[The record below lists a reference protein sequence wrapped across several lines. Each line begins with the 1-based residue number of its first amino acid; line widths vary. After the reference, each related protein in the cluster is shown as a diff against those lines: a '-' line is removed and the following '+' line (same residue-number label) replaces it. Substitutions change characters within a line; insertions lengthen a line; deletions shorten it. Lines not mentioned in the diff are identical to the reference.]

1 MYITGT
7 SLAELTSSTRSIKW
21 KIVLNSLA
29 FVTGFSLLFIAFGLS
44 ASTIGQLLSAYQIAL
59 RKISGLVIIMFGLHL
74 TGILHIKWLDQER
87 RLQLATKSGN
97 PVSSLILGLA
107 FSAGWTP
114 CIGPILASILLL
126 ASNTDTIWQGGYL
139 LSVYSLG
146 LAIPFLAMALSLG
159 FSMKW
164 FKSFEVHLSKVN
176 IASGIL
182 LIVTG
187 IMVYANVFTKLSSYF
202 NWGF

>member
-1 MYITGT
+1 M
-7 SLAELTSSTRSIKW
+7 
-21 KIVLNSLA
+21 LNSIA

-44 ASTIGQLLSAYQIAL
+44 ASTIGQLLSTYQVIL
-59 RKISGLVIIMFGLHL
+59 RKISGLLIILFGLHL

-87 RLQLATKSGN
+87 RLQLSTRSGN
-97 PVSSLILGLA
+97 PVGSLILGLA

-126 ASNTDTIWQGGYL
+126 ASNSDTIWQGGYL

-146 LAIPFLAMALSLG
+146 LAIPFLVTALSLG

-164 FKSFEVHLSKVN
+164 LKSFKAHLPKVN
-176 IASGIL
+176 IATGIL

-187 IMVYANVFTKLSSYF
+187 VMIYANVFTKLSSYF
-202 NWGF
+202 NWRF